1 VPADSADPSEPA
13 PGMLR
18 LAPGVE
24 VAGGSLTFSASRSGG
39 PGGQNVNNTSS
50 KIELRLRLDAIRG
63 LSVRA
68 VDRLAML
75 SGSRLTAAG
84 ELILCCDE
92 TRSLRTNKALVV
104 ERLCARVVD
113 AQAVPRH
120 RKRTR
125 PGRGAIE
132 RRLQAKAENS
142 ERKRGRRSA
151 ED

>member
-1 VPADSADPSEPA
+1 MPAHDGDDA
-13 PGMLR
+13 PGMVR
-18 LAPGVE
+18 LAPGVA
-24 VAGGSLTFSASRSGG
+24 VAAGSLTYSASRSGG

-68 VDRLAML
+68 SDRLALL
-75 SGSRLTAAG
+75 SGSRLTQDG

-92 TRSLRTNKALVV
+92 TRSLRTNKALVL
-104 ERLCARVVD
+104 ERLCALVVD
-113 AQAVPRH
+113 AQAVPRQ
-120 RKRTR
+120 RRRTR

-142 ERKRGRRSA
+142 ERKRDRRSA